1 MKNSFKH
8 DIRLQKTKTALA
20 NGITVAVSMRY
31 GLSSRNYIKDGHNP
45 LVMTPQT
52 EAPMLK
58 SGTLMCSSF

>member
-31 GLSSRNYIKDGHNP
+31 GTKLYIKDGHNL